1 MGVEV
6 QSVSNGKS
14 THQESIAPFT
24 PYPHSQ
30 ATSLGMRLL
39 HIFYEFH
46 FWTRHLQI
54 EGGHHYKQG
63 CDRGKQIFSNTI
75 FSREPLLCISPP
87 VTSVAVRYLSISV
100 VETVIESLNRIISQI
115 KLFTISVSVDTV
127 LFSDPPDVQ
136 KYQICSHPESASES
150 LNLLGQEVLK
160 ISNIRKG
167 SGFICRGG
175 SVSSHPQ
182 RFLHMLWLRIPA
194 PTSVFTLHAH
204 LKLVWVEYSKLNVRT
219 RVGIECECHSVCRE
233 TKLLFHSIIC
243 TEFLRWYY
251 VPCIPICL
259 SPLFVT
265 CILLYILRVR

>member
-1 MGVEV
+1 MVLPPSPTHLIHMLILPPWKSLGWRPHVHFSFTGAMPHLWSHTELECPTAFLRDHYMSMRSVVDNLLCNTGWSMRTERAERDSQVTNLFSQEKHSVGVEV
-6 QSVSNGKS
+6 QSVSNGKN
-14 THQESIAPFT
+14 THWDSIAPST

-39 HIFYEFH
+39 PIYEIH
-46 FWTRHLQI
+46 FWTWHLQI
-54 EGGHHYKQG
+54 EGVHHYKQG

-150 LNLLGQEVLK
+150 LNLLGQEVFK
-160 ISNIRKG
+160 ISNIRKRKWFYLQG
-167 SGFICRGG
+167 
-175 SVSSHPQ
+175 
-182 RFLHMLWLRIPA
+182 W
-194 PTSVFTLHAH
+194 
-204 LKLVWVEYSKLNVRT
+204 
-219 RVGIECECHSVCRE
+219 EC
-233 TKLLFHSIIC
+233 I
-243 TEFLRWYY
+243 
-251 VPCIPICL
+251 
-259 SPLFVT
+259 
-265 CILLYILRVR
+265 